1 MEEVNKCRNEEY
13 LSKVINGDEKPSFK
27 QSLKY
32 YQNSTGARTEG
43 PQRDERNAALLSV
56 IFEAPPS

>member
-1 MEEVNKCRNEEY
+1 MEEVNKYRNEEY

-43 PQRDERNAALLSV
+43 PQRDERNTALLSV
-56 IFEAPPS
+56 IFEAPSP